1 MSTSDHS
8 AESEQLLA
16 MRREVERLTEAY
28 IARLLQS
35 KEALSEHLDF
45 LRTIL
50 DCIGDGLIV
59 YDCTGKVVLA
69 NKAACRL
76 AGFELAHSDKSEI
89 AKKCS
94 FFAYKGGPQL
104 RSDEEPFAVA
114 MKEHRSAIREGYVTG
129 ETIPAEGLWLRAHAT
144 PIFDENQNASGIITI
159 FHDISE
165 RKRVQHQRDGLASLV
180 THDIKNHLVGM
191 RHILDHL
198 LQDLPGKVEENVL
211 DLLSKMQA
219 SNTHHLELASSLM
232 EIYRSEFVLDSGSV
246 VDTDLEQIVKVAI
259 FLSKLEATT
268 KGVQIETEIEKG
280 IPHIKGVPAAIRH
293 VIFNLIQNAIKSS
306 QAGQTVKVS
315 LKSRQDGIAV
325 SVCDFGKG
333 LSETEI
339 ETLFNPSTLA
349 KRRLGHVGS
358 SGLGLFLS
366 KLLLDAHKATISC
379 RSKPEEG
386 TTFEVVIANPC

>member
-1 MSTSDHS
+1 MNTSNHS

-35 KEALSEHLDF
+35 EEALSDHLDF

-50 DCIGDGLIV
+50 DCIGDGLVV

-69 NKAACRL
+69 NKAAGSL

-89 AKKCS
+89 AQKCS
-94 FFAYKGGPQL
+94 FFAYKDGPQL

-114 MKEHRSAIREGYVTG
+114 MKEHRSVIKEGYVTG
-129 ETIPAEGLWLRAHAT
+129 ETIPAEGLWMRAHAT
-144 PIFDENQNASGIITI
+144 PIFDENQNVSGIITI

-198 LQDLPGKVEENVL
+198 LRELPGSVEENVL

-232 EIYRSEFVLDSGSV
+232 EIYRSEFVLASGSL

-259 FLSKLEATT
+259 FLNKLEATT
-268 KGVQIETEIEKG
+268 KGVQIETEIQAG
-280 IPHIKGVPAAIRH
+280 LPHIKGVPAALRH
-293 VIFNLIQNAIKSS
+293 VVFNLIQNAIKSS
-306 QAGQTVKVS
+306 QAGQSVKVT
-315 LKSRQDGIAV
+315 LKGRQDGIAV

-339 ETLFNPSTLA
+339 ETLFNPAMLA
-349 KRRLGHVGS
+349 KRRPGHAGS